1 MFSVCYSAQSL
12 FTLFTPKIRKPAT
25 MSEKLVITALGDDR
39 PGIVD
44 ELSNALFK
52 HNLNIEDSRMSV
64 LGGEFAVLLLV
75 SGPRQSI
82 DEFVSETASLEQ
94 SLKMKLLVKL
104 TSTETS
110 PQAVVPYTVEVV
122 AIDHPGIVHKLAS
135 FFSGRQINI
144 VDLNTER
151 YAAAHTATPMF
162 AVSIT
167 IGIPADM
174 PIKTLRDDFINMCDE
189 LNLDATMTATN

>member
-1 MFSVCYSAQSL
+1 
-12 FTLFTPKIRKPAT
+12 
-25 MSEKLVITALGDDR
+25 MSEQLVITALGDDR

-44 ELSNALFK
+44 ELSQALFK

-75 SGPRQSI
+75 SGEQQSI
-82 DEFVSETASLEQ
+82 DEFVGDTANLEQ
-94 SLKMKLLVKL
+94 SLNMKILVKL
-104 TSTETS
+104 TRSETGQ
-110 PQAVVPYTVEVV
+110 QAVVPYTVEVV

-135 FFSGRQINI
+135 FFSGRHINI
-144 VDLNTER
+144 VDLHTER

-167 IGIPADM
+167 IGIPADTA
-174 PIKTLRDDFINMCDE
+174 IKALRDEFIDMCDE
-189 LNLDATMTATN
+189 LNLDASMTATN

>member
-1 MFSVCYSAQSL
+1 
-12 FTLFTPKIRKPAT
+12 
-25 MSEKLVITALGDDR
+25 MSEQLVITALGDDR

-44 ELSNALFK
+44 ELSQALFK

-75 SGPRQSI
+75 SGEQQSI
-82 DEFVSETASLEQ
+82 DKFVGDTASLEQ
-94 SLKMKLLVKL
+94 SLNMKILVKL
-104 TSTETS
+104 TRSETAAK
-110 PQAVVPYTVEVV
+110 AVVPYTVEVV

-144 VDLNTER
+144 VDLHTER
-151 YAAAHTATPMF
+151 YAAAHTVTPMF

-167 IGIPADM
+167 IGIPADIS
-174 PIKTLRDDFINMCDE
+174 IKALRDEFIDMCDE
-189 LNLDATMTATN
+189 LNLDASMTATN

>member
-1 MFSVCYSAQSL
+1 
-12 FTLFTPKIRKPAT
+12 
-25 MSEKLVITALGDDR
+25 MSKQLVITALGDDR

-44 ELSNALFK
+44 ELSNTLFK

-75 SGPRQSI
+75 SGTQQSI
-82 DEFVSETASLEQ
+82 DDFVGDTASLEQ
-94 SLKMKLLVKL
+94 SLNMKILVKM
-104 TSTETS
+104 TSSETS
-110 PQAVVPYTVEVV
+110 PQAMVPYTVEVV

-144 VDLNTER
+144 VDLHTER

-162 AVSIT
+162 AVNIT

-174 PIKTLRDDFINMCDE
+174 AIKTLRDEFIDMCDE
-189 LNLDATMTATN
+189 LNLDASMTATS